1 MTVRSIYLTYIYRIA
16 VTITRMFFKTL
27 KWLFILVAGIAFCIA
42 IASYFFLEQLQTELP
57 DIKQLHNVEYQI
69 PLSVYSADKLLLAR
83 FGEKKRTPINIDKVP
98 QLLINAF
105 LAAEDASFYSH
116 PGVDYKGL
124 ARAVIQLLLTGEK
137 KQGGSTITMQVTRN
151 FLLSREK
158 TYIRK
163 IKEIILAIQIE
174 KEYSKNK
181 ILELYLN
188 KIYLGHRSYG
198 IVAASS
204 TYYGK
209 KLSELDLPQV
219 AMIAGLPK
227 APSAY
232 NPVTN
237 PDRAH
242 LRRDY
247 VLRRMHELEYIN
259 QTEFD
264 NAINSPITASLHPIQ
279 LKTYA
284 PYIAEMVRKE
294 IVDQFGG
301 KAFTLGL
308 KVYTT
313 INSKLQ
319 SVAIDAVRSALHSYD
334 HRHGYRSL
342 PHKNKVE
349 FDDSEYSTIADTQ
362 SAHILEIKQ
371 NTATA
376 KLKNNSIIE
385 LSFENI
391 KWARAF
397 KSQNHIG
404 PRLKSIEE
412 ILKPND
418 LVRVRLG
425 KDNTWSLSQIPDS
438 DAAFVALNANN
449 GAILA
454 LSGGFDFFHNKY
466 NRVTQ
471 SKRQPGSGFKPII
484 YTTALENG
492 FTPASV
498 INDAPVVVDD
508 PSQESEWRPQNYSKK
523 FFGMTPLRTALRK
536 SRNLI
541 SIRLLREL
549 GIDKVTD
556 TAKRFGFTQNQL
568 PNSLSLALGSGYA
581 TPLQMATVYSV
592 FANGGFLIKP
602 YFIERIENNK
612 GEILFQASPDVACP
626 LCIEDHLAESGY
638 APRIISPQ
646 INFLMNSL
654 LRDVVQRGTAT
665 KAKVLGRS
673 DLAGKTGTTN
683 EQRDAWFNGF
693 SSGIAATA
701 WLGFDSAKPLGRNET
716 GGKAA
721 LPIWIEFMKTAL
733 QDKEEHALEIPKGIK
748 AVYIDPKTGLLAQA
762 GSHGIWEYFQLEHVP
777 TQFSPIE
784 IELESD
790 EEIEEES
797 LF

>member
-1 MTVRSIYLTYIYRIA
+1 
-16 VTITRMFFKTL
+16 MFLKQTL
-27 KWLFILVAGIAFCIA
+27 KWFFFLIFSLVICVA
-42 IASYFFLEQLQTELP
+42 IASYFFLNQLQAELP
-57 DIKQLHNVEYQI
+57 DIKQLNNVEYQI
-69 PLSVYSADKLLLAR
+69 PLSIYSKDGLLLAQ
-83 FGEKKRTPINIDKVP
+83 FGEKKREPINIEQVP
-98 QLLINAF
+98 QPLIHAF
-105 LAAEDASFYSH
+105 LAAEDANFFSH
-116 PGVDYKGL
+116 PGVDFKGL
-124 ARAVIQLLLTGEK
+124 LRAAWQLVLTGKK

-151 FLLSREK
+151 FLLTREK
-158 TYIRK
+158 TYKRK
-163 IKEIILAIQIE
+163 IKEIILAIRIE
-174 KEYSKNK
+174 NEYSKEK

-198 IVAASS
+198 IAAAAS

-209 KLSELDLPQV
+209 NLSELDLAQQ

-232 NPVTN
+232 NPVTD
-237 PDRAH
+237 PKRA
-242 LRRDY
+242 LQRRNY
-247 VLRRMHELEYIN
+247 VLRRMYELNYIS
-259 QTEFD
+259 QADFD
-264 NAINSPITASLHPIQ
+264 NAVNTPITALLHSNHLQSP
-279 LKTYA
+279 A

-294 IVDQFGG
+294 IVDQYGD

-313 INSKLQ
+313 IISSLQ
-319 SVAIDAVRSALHSYD
+319 AKASSAVHSGLHSYD
-334 HRHGYRSL
+334 QRHGYRSL
-342 PHKNKVE
+342 PHKNRVE
-349 FDDSEYSTIADTQ
+349 FDASEFSTIADTQ
-362 SAHILEIKQ
+362 SAQVIEIKQ
-371 NTATA
+371 NIATA
-376 KLKNNSIIE
+376 KLKDKTIIE
-385 LSFENI
+385 LSFENV
-391 KWARAF
+391 KWARKF
-397 KSQNHIG
+397 KSRNYLG
-404 PRLKSIEE
+404 PKLKSNSD
-412 ILKPND
+412 ILKPAD
-418 LVRVRLG
+418 LIRVRLL
-425 KDNTWSLSQIPDS
+425 DNNTWELAQIPETE
-438 DAAFVALNANN
+438 AAFVALNSYD

-454 LSGGFDFFHNKY
+454 LTGGFDFYRNKY

-492 FTPASV
+492 FTAASL

-508 PSQESEWRPQNYSKK
+508 PTQESEWRPQNYSKK
-523 FFGMTPLRTALRK
+523 FFGLTPLRTALRK

-549 GIDKVTD
+549 GIKRVTD
-556 TAKRFGFTQNQL
+556 TAIRFGFTQEQL

-581 TPLQMATVYSV
+581 SPLQMATVFSV

-602 YFIERIENNK
+602 YFIARIEDYK
-612 GEILFQASPDVACP
+612 GTLLFKASPDIACP
-626 LCIEDHLAESGY
+626 TCNKEQLNTPGF
-638 APRIISPQ
+638 APRIISAQ

-693 SSGIAATA
+693 SAGIVGSA

-721 LPIWIEFMKTAL
+721 LPIWIDFMKTAL
-733 QDKEEHALEIPKGIK
+733 KDKPEQSLVIPKDIIK
-748 AVYIDPKTGLLAQA
+748 VHIDSKTGLLAQP
-762 GSHGIWEYFQLEHVP
+762 GNNNGIWEFFRKRYAPKEY
-777 TQFSPIE
+777 SPIE
-784 IELESD
+784 IDLENQ
-790 EEIEEES
+790 EETEEES

>member
-1 MTVRSIYLTYIYRIA
+1 
-16 VTITRMFFKTL
+16 MFFKTL
-27 KWLFILVAGIAFCIA
+27 KWLFILVSSIVICIV
-42 IASYFFLEQLQTELP
+42 IASYFFLEQLLTELP

-69 PLSVYSADKLLLAR
+69 PLSIYSADNLLLAQ
-83 FGEKKRTPINIDKVP
+83 FGEKKRTPITIDKVP
-98 QLLINAF
+98 QTLINAF

-124 ARAVIQLLLTGEK
+124 ARAAIQLLLTGEK

-163 IKEIILAIQIE
+163 IKEIILALQIE

-198 IVAASS
+198 IAAASS

-209 KLSELDLPQV
+209 NLSELDLPQF

-237 PDRAH
+237 PSRAH
-242 LRRDY
+242 IRRDY
-247 VLRRMHELEYIN
+247 VLRRMHELGYID

-264 NAINSPITASLHPIQ
+264 NAINSPLTASLHSIQ
-279 LKTYA
+279 LKAYS
-284 PYIAEMVRKE
+284 PYIAEMVRKD
-294 IVDQFGG
+294 IVDQFGD

-313 INSKLQ
+313 VDSKLQ
-319 SVAIDAVRSALHSYD
+319 SVATRAVRSALHSYD
-334 HRHGYRSL
+334 RRHGYRSL
-342 PHKNKVE
+342 PHKNNVE
-349 FDDSEYSTIADTQ
+349 FDDSDYSTIADTQ
-362 SAHILEIKQ
+362 SAQVLEIKQ
-371 NTATA
+371 DTATA
-376 KLKNNSIIE
+376 KLKDNSIIE

-404 PRLKSIEE
+404 PKLKSIEE

-418 LVRVRLG
+418 FIRVR
-425 KDNTWSLSQIPDS
+425 KHNDNTWGLSQIPATN
-438 DAAFVALNANN
+438 AAFVALNANN

-549 GIDKVTD
+549 GIGKVTN
-556 TAKRFGFTQNQL
+556 TAKRFGFTQDQL
-568 PNSLSLALGSGYA
+568 PNSLSLALGSGHA
-581 TPLQMATVYSV
+581 TPLQMATVFSV

-602 YFIERIENNK
+602 YFIERIENSK
-612 GEILFQASPDVACP
+612 GKLLFQASPAAACP
-626 LCIEDHLAESGY
+626 LCEENHSAESGY

-665 KAKVLGRS
+665 KAKVLGRT

-701 WLGFDSAKPLGRNET
+701 WLGFDTAKPLGRNET

-733 QDKEEHALEIPKGIK
+733 QGKEEQALEVPMGIK
-748 AVYIDPKTGLLAQA
+748 KAFIDPKTGLLAQP
-762 GSHGIWEYFQLEHVP
+762 GGPGLWEYFQKEYAPHE
-777 TQFSPIE
+777 FSPID

-790 EEIEEES
+790 EELEEEG